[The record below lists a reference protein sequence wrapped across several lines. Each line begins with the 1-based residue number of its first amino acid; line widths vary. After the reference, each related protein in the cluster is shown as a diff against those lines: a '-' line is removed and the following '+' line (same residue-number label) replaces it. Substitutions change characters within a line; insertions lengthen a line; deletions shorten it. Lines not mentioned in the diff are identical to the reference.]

1 MKGPLK
7 EPGLGRSRR
16 PVWTN
21 ITVAAAGQAS
31 VSGNALVPKTPEA
44 FSYDADGNLTSDS
57 LWTNVWDAENRL
69 ISMQSVAGVPAAAK
83 LKVDFAYDQQ
93 GRRVQK

>member
-44 FSYDADGNLTSDS
+44 FTYDADGNLTSDS
-57 LWTNVWDAENRL
+57 LWTNVWNAENRL
-69 ISMQSVAGVPAAAK
+69 VLTESAA
-83 LKVDFAYDQQ
+83 
-93 GRRVQK
+93 